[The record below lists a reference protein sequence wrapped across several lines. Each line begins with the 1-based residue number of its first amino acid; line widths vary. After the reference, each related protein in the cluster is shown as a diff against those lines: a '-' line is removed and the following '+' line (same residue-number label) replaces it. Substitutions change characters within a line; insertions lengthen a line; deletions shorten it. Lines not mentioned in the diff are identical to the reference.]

1 MTVVRSV
8 LKDISININH
18 KSYDWCVGEIRHE
31 NKLIL
36 DNVTIIIFGNIAVIT
51 YTKPYCEKYLG
62 LVVEWIVNN
71 LKQIDVI
78 RWEQRPR

>member
-1 MTVVRSV
+1 MTTRSV
-8 LKDISININH
+8 LKNISVIFKI
-18 KSYDWCVGEIRHE
+18 KGYDWCTGEIRHE

-36 DNVTIIIFGNIAVIT
+36 DNVTITIFGNIAVIT